1 MDLRLRTSAVGM
13 VLAMGMA
20 APAFAAPLSFPDVPA
35 NHWAKDAVETLAA
48 KHIVEGYPDGTFKGD
63 RATTRWELAMVV
75 ARLLK
80 QIEDGQSNFA
90 TKQDLEAINRLANSL
105 KDELEALGQRVTKL
119 EGDVS
124 KLDQRVTELERITFY
139 GSLEARLVSQCFTRN
154 SKTPITD
161 NDWDGNGFDLDGN
174 ANGFDY
180 DHNIGTFAGANMTP
194 AANFGV
200 LPVADYTRGG
210 VALTNGT
217 GFSMKALLGL
227 RIRVSDD
234 VDAGAEFA
242 AYSSVGDTV
251 VDAFWG
257 VSAPH
262 SCNPFTANISNPIDG
277 NSPYTRMV
285 LDNFWVMH
293 NPSGTKLTVGAYN
306 ENHVDNILYAGQPNY
321 GAYGNKYLDN
331 FGFDVNGSTKIS
343 DWGVFRWEL
352 MGTRLADGTDNWGW
366 GNNYQTNLL
375 AADLGLEFGA
385 GQVKV
390 NFLRVANDS
399 ENSESYN
406 TGLINGINMDTNM
419 NPLDTVGMTPDV
431 AGASYMNSLQW
442 VNPYPMYTSEYRN
455 VPVGPSGIAASDD
468 RPITNGGNVGDI
480 GLGTFGAQQMV
491 GFSVKAD
498 YKWDI
503 GENGNTIYAAGQYAR
518 TQYKA
523 NKNSNYTSDGNAYK
537 IEVGTNLLDGD
548 LDLAIGYV
556 GADPNYDPFVNV
568 NPMFANNGIMN
579 RTDFINFNQYS
590 NMWSLHDV
598 DEFAHN
604 RKGFLFNGQWR
615 FDERR
620 GLVWAKAKILS
631 QTKKSLY
638 DTMHTFQAADGGLD
652 VGSTIMGFD
661 PGFMDPVFYGY
672 ASPTVY
678 GTQSAQSFAM
688 NADGSWDLIDAGIN
702 KTGHQNNWGI
712 GASYKWENP
721 RIKVDLGYEGSNY
734 KRDTVAGLDCSSQNY
749 VDLSNNVIH
758 LGLGW
763 EANDKW
769 TLRAGCDW
777 ANTTGHWDPAGQYNV
792 YSWDNG
798 NIHDFDNIKVNQV
811 VPYIGFDYDMTA
823 NTQWN
828 LDLRYYD
835 TRDGI
840 DQNVFAGATTDT
852 VSVNA
857 HTYPGYT
864 AHPFSWY
871 GWQVTSQFKIKF

>member
-1 MDLRLRTSAVGM
+1 MDLRLKTSVAAAVFA
-13 VLAMGMA
+13 LGMA

-48 KHIVEGYPDGTFKGD
+48 KHIVEGYPDGTYKGD

-139 GSLEARLVSQCFTRN
+139 GSVEARLTAQCFSRGG
-154 SKTPITD
+154 KTWDTDNGNREGDTLITD
-161 NDWDGNGFDLDGN
+161 NSG
-174 ANGFDY
+174 Y
-180 DHNIGTFAGANMTP
+180 DFEHEIGTGI
-194 AANFGV
+194 AANYNPARTYGIV
-200 LPVADYTRGG
+200 PVSDMTRGG

-217 GFSMKALLGL
+217 GFTMKAILGL
-227 RIRVSDD
+227 RVRVSDD

-242 AYSSVGDTV
+242 AYTSVGDSM
-251 VDAFWG
+251 VDAMWG
-257 VSAPH
+257 VQAPYSCSAF
-262 SCNPFTANISNPIDG
+262 SSDYSAG
-277 NSPYTRMV
+277 NNNPYTRMV
-285 LDNFWVMH
+285 LDNFWVLH

-306 ENHVDNILYAGQPNY
+306 ENHVDHILYAGQPNL

-331 FGFDVNGSTKIS
+331 FGFDVNGSTKLY

-352 MGTRLADGTDNWGW
+352 MGTRLGDGSYGNTDSSVYGL
-366 GNNYQTNLL
+366 GYDRSNYQTNLL
-375 AADLGLEFGA
+375 AADLGVEFGA

-390 NFLRVANDS
+390 NFMHVANEA
-399 ENSESYN
+399 ENASLFTMGGVNSIDENGDLYGMAEATN
-406 TGLINGINMDTNM
+406 GLGADGL
-419 NPLDTVGMTPDV
+419 PVGGP
-431 AGASYMNSLQW
+431 LQW
-442 VNPYPMYTSEYRN
+442 VNPYPMYTDTWAHVHAGSADQ
-455 VPVGPSGIAASDD
+455 VDD
-468 RPITNGGNVGDI
+468 RPITNGGSTSDI
-480 GLGTFGAQQMV
+480 GLGTFGPQRMI

-503 GENGNTIYAAGQYAR
+503 GDNNTIYAAGQYAR
-518 TQYKA
+518 TEYKS
-523 NKNSNYTSDGNAYK
+523 NKNSNYTSRGNAYK
-537 IEVGTNLLDGD
+537 GEVGANLMDGD

-556 GADPNYDPFVNV
+556 GTDPNYDPFVNV
-568 NPMFANNGIMN
+568 NPYFQSTGTLN
-579 RTDFINFNQYS
+579 RTDFINMNQYS

-598 DEFAHN
+598 DEFTHN

-620 GLVWAKAKILS
+620 GLVWAKAKFMD
-631 QTKKSLY
+631 QVKTSLY
-638 DTMHTFQAADGGLD
+638 DNMYDTCGTT
-652 VGSTIMGFD
+652 VMGFN

-672 ASPTVY
+672 DKNNSF
-678 GTQSAQSFAM
+678 TQ
-688 NADGSWDLIDAGIN
+688 NADGTYSVIDGVN
-702 KTGHQNNWGI
+702 NRGQHNNWGV

-721 RIKVDLGYEGSNY
+721 RIKVDLGFEGNNY
-734 KRDTVAGLDCSSQNY
+734 NRTVKGEGAKVANGANQNY
-749 VDLSNNVIH
+749 VNLNNQVVH

-763 EANDKW
+763 EASDKW
-769 TLRAGCDW
+769 TIRAGCDW
-777 ANTTGHWDPAGQYNV
+777 AHVYGHWDPYGQYNQ
-792 YSWDNG
+792 YAADTSLTTENYK
-798 NIHDFDNIKVNQV
+798 FDNIKVNQV

-835 TRDGI
+835 TRDGV
-840 DQNVFAGATTDT
+840 DTAVYAGTGYNKETGTA
-852 VSVNA
+852 A
-857 HTYPGYT
+857 AGYT